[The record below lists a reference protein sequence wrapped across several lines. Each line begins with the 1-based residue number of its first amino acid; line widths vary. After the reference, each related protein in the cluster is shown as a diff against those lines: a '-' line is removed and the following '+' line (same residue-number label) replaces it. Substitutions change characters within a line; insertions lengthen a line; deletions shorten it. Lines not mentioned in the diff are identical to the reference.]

1 MFDKAA
7 EASKSKAAMDA
18 AFVSNMPNH
27 EEAQMIGYNLVH
39 QKLEDVARRLSAKM
53 KEASQK
59 KVVPGFDFAG
69 EFNASK
75 AAMDAVFVTHLPSNE
90 DAMLI
95 AHDIEQKRLL
105 EIALHFWALGNV
117 PGETLRKVL
126 AMMTPATR
134 AQFEL
139 SGHAID
145 KAI

>member
-1 MFDKAA
+1 MFDAAA

-59 KVVPGFDFAG
+59 KVSTFDFVG
-69 EFNASK
+69 ETNASK

-134 AQFEL
+134 AEFEL
-139 SGHAID
+139 SGQAID